1 MEIVRD
7 LAAVLGLV
15 LTIASVI
22 VLCSKTV
29 KNLLASVFKKYGN
42 DNELIEI
49 KKALNDISENLMT
62 HIEENKVFKEEIKA
76 SNDISLEFTMTQC
89 RSLIKNM
96 YYKYFDAKKLPLYE
110 YKTLLTLEDLYV
122 NRCNGNSFAQNLIIQ
137 MKKWEI
143 DIQDQDEEE

>member
-49 KKALNDISENLMT
+49 KKTLNDLNENLMN
-62 HIEENKVFKEEIKA
+62 HIEESKVFNGEIKEN
-76 SNDISLEFTMTQC
+76 NDISLEFTRTQC

-96 YYKYFDAKKLPLYE
+96 YYKYFDSKTLPLYE

-122 NRCNGNSFAQNLIIQ
+122 NRCNGNSFAQNLILQ